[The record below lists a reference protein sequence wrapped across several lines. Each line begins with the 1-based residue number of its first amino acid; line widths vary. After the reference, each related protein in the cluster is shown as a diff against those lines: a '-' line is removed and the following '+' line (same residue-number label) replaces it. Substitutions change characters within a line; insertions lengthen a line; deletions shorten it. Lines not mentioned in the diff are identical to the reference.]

1 MNYTIYT
8 DGSDLKHTTHRM
20 GVGGILVD
28 TAQGKILDQFS
39 EEIPLKYLKLRYGTT
54 DCSNP
59 TAEMIAVRRALEI
72 WSRKFKPGD
81 HIDMYQDYLGV
92 SEWLQGTWKAKK
104 SYIKDLTDEIH
115 EAIRKLRIH
124 IDWHWVKAHQARR
137 GASQEAIYNDL
148 VDRLAKG
155 KGDGKI

>member
-20 GVGGILVD
+20 GIGGILVD
-28 TAQGKILDQFS
+28 PGKDTVLDQFS
-39 EEIPLKYLKLRYGTT
+39 EELPLKYLKFKYGTS

-59 TAEMIAVRRALEI
+59 TAEMIAVKRALEI
-72 WSRKFKPGD
+72 WTRKFKPGD

-104 SYIKDLTDEIH
+104 PYIKTLVTEIH
-115 EAIRKLRIH
+115 GILRKLQVH
-124 IDWHWVKAHQARR
+124 VDWHWVKAHQGSRAT
-137 GASQEAIYNDL
+137 SKEAAYNEV
-148 VDRLAKG
+148 VDKLAKG
-155 KGDGKI
+155 EK